1 MFTGL
6 VEDVGTVRGIEAG
19 PEGARLRIATGL
31 GAELR
36 HGDSIS
42 VEGAC
47 LTATD
52 VVAESFAADVM
63 NQTLGLTT
71 LGALGEGDRVNL
83 ERALRAGDALGGH
96 IVQGHVD
103 GVGEVLSVAD
113 DGFARR
119 LRMGVPDGLGRYLVE
134 HGSVA
139 VSGVS
144 LTVAGLGDDWFEVAL
159 IPETLERTTL
169 GVLGEGGRVNLELDV
184 LARHV
189 ERLLR
194 WTTADPRKPG

>member
-6 VEDVGTVRGIEAG
+6 VEDVGTVRGIVSGA
-19 PEGARLRIATGL
+19 EGARLGIATRL

-36 HGDSIS
+36 QGDSIS

-47 LTATD
+47 LTVTD
-52 VVAESFAADVM
+52 VGAESFAADVI

-71 LGALGEGDRVNL
+71 LGGLGEGDRVNL
-83 ERALRAGDALGGH
+83 ERALRVGDALGGH

-103 GVGEVLSVAD
+103 GVGEVLSVGD

-119 LRMGVPDGLGRYLVE
+119 LRMGLPDGLGRYLVE

-144 LTVAGLGDDWFEVAL
+144 LTVAGLGDDWLEVAL

-169 GVLGEGGRVNLELDV
+169 GDLNKGGRVNLELDV

-194 WTTADPRKPG
+194 FQPEGSN

>member
-6 VEDVGTVRGIEAG
+6 VEDVGTVLEADTG
-19 PEGARLRIATGL
+19 GDGARLRISTRL

-36 HGDSIS
+36 QGDSIS

-47 LTATD
+47 LTATE
-52 VVAESFAADVM
+52 VTAESFTADVM

-71 LGALGEGDRVNL
+71 LGTLGEGDRVNL
-83 ERALRAGDALGGH
+83 ERALRAGDPLGGH

-103 GVGEVLSVAD
+103 GVGDVRSVAD
-113 DGFARR
+113 DGFSRR
-119 LRMGVPDGLGRYLVE
+119 VRVGVPDALERYFVE

-144 LTVAGLGDDWFEVAL
+144 LTVAGLDDDWFEVAL

-169 GVLGEGGRVNLELDV
+169 GDLQDGARVNLEIDI

-189 ERLLR
+189 ERLLGFK
-194 WTTADPRKPG
+194 DEGSS

>member
-6 VEDVGTVRGIEAG
+6 VDDVGTVRGIESG
-19 PEGARLRIATGL
+19 PEGARLRIATRL
-31 GAELR
+31 GAELLQ
-36 HGDSIS
+36 GDSIS

-52 VVAESFAADVM
+52 VGAEGFAADVM

-71 LGALGEGDRVNL
+71 IGGLGEGDRVNL

-119 LRMGVPDGLGRYLVE
+119 LRIGVPDGLGRYLVE

-139 VSGVS
+139 ASGVS

-169 GVLGEGGRVNLELDV
+169 GDLGKGGRVNLELDV

-194 WTTADPRKPG
+194 FHPEGSN